1 LTYGWLYLLAYAS
14 AERHRVAEL
23 ARGLDALPGGR
34 RAFASTAFV
43 AHAAEH
49 LLGTRPLDALLTE
62 ARERDQDARAKGTAE
77 SPNRHEDEVAALRA
91 IVAPRDAMTTTLA
104 MPALGRLAR
113 ETFEL
118 PVLTQWAREQAL
130 AAPPAVKNG
139 GRWIDRFEV
148 TVDDWRGCE
157 RAGACRPLSPYSCE
171 PEAGGLS
178 GFDLRTWW
186 AGSHCFPLES
196 NPYPATWVPHADAK
210 AFCRWRGGALPTRAE
225 WVAAS
230 RLGPTPPRPELLG
243 NTNDSFGCDL
253 MPERGGIALCDPA
266 VPFDGFLGIAP
277 IGAFPAGASAIGAQD
292 LVGNVREWLDDGS
305 VAGAS
310 WLRPMKESGEI
321 RRAERY
327 ADADLGFRCAY
338 EAPPSGRAALAKAG
352 SPPRLAR
359 VGLTWKKVPAGVRK
373 PLERRKDEVRV
384 EADYAV
390 FSDFRVPTCLRRKLS
405 EPCVDLTG
413 FGDRT
418 QDKHRFLFP
427 GGLRADAKV
436 AAFEILES
444 EVTREQWAAVMELAD
459 PSWERCAGCAASRV
473 RAVEAE
479 AFCKKVGGRLP
490 SEDEWLWALESGGD
504 SAEMSLTRAS
514 TRGERAAAASAK
526 ADKHGVRGLLGGL
539 WEWLAPEAGVDS
551 WLTEV
556 VGGSFATP
564 AEVVGPDARVTVH
577 RGARSEFIG
586 FRCVR

>member
-1 LTYGWLYLLAYAS
+1 
-14 AERHRVAEL
+14 
-23 ARGLDALPGGR
+23 
-34 RAFASTAFV
+34 
-43 AHAAEH
+43 
-49 LLGTRPLDALLTE
+49 
-62 ARERDQDARAKGTAE
+62 
-77 SPNRHEDEVAALRA
+77 
-91 IVAPRDAMTTTLA
+91 
-104 MPALGRLAR
+104 
-113 ETFEL
+113 
-118 PVLTQWAREQAL
+118 
-130 AAPPAVKNG
+130 
-139 GRWIDRFEV
+139 
-148 TVDDWRGCE
+148 
-157 RAGACRPLSPYSCE
+157 
-171 PEAGGLS
+171 
-178 GFDLRTWW
+178 
-186 AGSHCFPLES
+186 
-196 NPYPATWVPHADAK
+196 
-210 AFCRWRGGALPTRAE
+210 
-225 WVAAS
+225 
-230 RLGPTPPRPELLG
+230 
-243 NTNDSFGCDL
+243 
-253 MPERGGIALCDPA
+253 
-266 VPFDGFLGIAP
+266 
-277 IGAFPAGASAIGAQD
+277 
-292 LVGNVREWLDDGS
+292 
-305 VAGAS
+305 
-310 WLRPMKESGEI
+310 
-321 RRAERY
+321 
-327 ADADLGFRCAY
+327 
-338 EAPPSGRAALAKAG
+338 
-352 SPPRLAR
+352 LAR